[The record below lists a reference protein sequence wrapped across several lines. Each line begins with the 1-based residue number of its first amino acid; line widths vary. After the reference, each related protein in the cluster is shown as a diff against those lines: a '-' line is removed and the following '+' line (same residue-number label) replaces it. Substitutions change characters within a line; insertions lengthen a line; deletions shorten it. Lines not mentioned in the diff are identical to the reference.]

1 MPRISLVILV
11 VALCSV
17 PFEASA
23 QLHPPGQS
31 PQTPPAAGSDDA
43 EEEEEDE
50 EDGGAD
56 TGGLRAP
63 QVQPVQM
70 GDLPPEEEEGVEGQE
85 ANGEEGAAEGDPTHA
100 EGDEPLISPED
111 ASSRLESEA
120 PSSDPT
126 DESHWTA
133 PQSVLTLHGYFRARG
148 ELQDTFYLGRIFQY
162 GGSALTPDAPF
173 DMFHPAE
180 SRPGLAVEGGC
191 GSTAGGAGCDTT
203 SLQYATMRMRLQPQL
218 NLSDDVRVH
227 LWLDVFDNM
236 VMGSTPDGSLVGGR
250 SAFSPLQAFSGTALP
265 PTFGENSLGNSI
277 IARRA
282 WAEVRNR
289 SLGELR
295 FGRMGFHWGLGMLAN
310 AGDTFDSDY
319 STDVDRVLLITKL
332 AGLYFMAAYD
342 FASQGYGQH
351 YSSTLSGRTVTDGS
365 TSYDPAQRDD
375 VQQYFFAVARR
386 STPEDQATALSRHE
400 LVLNGGAF
408 FVYRRQLLSSEY
420 TSPTAGVP
428 TAFVRRGFESFTP
441 DLWGQLLWHPSDGQ
455 ALRLEAEAALVLG
468 SVENHT
474 ANYAPTNQAIR
485 QFGFTFEGEYRL
497 FDEKLGIHLGA
508 GYASGDSDAEGL
520 GAFADTLTRANGGAS
535 SISTFRFHPNY
546 RIDLILWRS
555 IMRQVTGAYY
565 FRPGVSYDFVRSPF
579 GQLLGAR
586 ADVVYSRAS
595 SPVQTWGNNA
605 DLGVE
610 LDGSLY
616 YRSEDGPEMIDGFYA
631 MLQYGLLFPM
641 QGLGYLEGQS
651 VPGSDGKLKNAQT
664 FRLILGVMF

>member
-11 VALCSV
+11 VALSLV
-17 PFEASA
+17 AAPGMA
-23 QLHPPGQS
+23 QPR
-31 PQTPPAAGSDDA
+31 PPARGQQQAPAATPDDA
-43 EEEEEDE
+43 AEDEVEGEDEEED
-50 EDGGAD
+50 DD
-56 TGGLRAP
+56 TAGGLRAP
-63 QVQPVQM
+63 TMEPPQL
-70 GDLPPEEEEGVEGQE
+70 GELPPVEEEEG
-85 ANGEEGAAEGDPTHA
+85 T
-100 EGDEPLISPED
+100 EGDEPAEADPTEGEGDEALISPED
-111 ASSRLESEA
+111 ANSRLESEA

-126 DESHWTA
+126 DSSHWTA

-148 ELQDTFYLGRIFQY
+148 ELQDTFYLGRAFQQ
-162 GGSALTPDAPF
+162 GTSTPDLPF
-173 DMFHPAE
+173 DMYHPAE
-180 SRPGLAVEGGC
+180 TRPGTTIDGGC
-191 GSTAGGAGCDTT
+191 GSTPGGGGCDTT

-250 SAFSPLQAFSGTALP
+250 SAFAPLQAFSGTALP
-265 PTFGENSLGNSI
+265 PTYGLNSLGNSI

-332 AGLYFMAAYD
+332 AGFYLMAAYD

-351 YSSTLSGRTVTDGS
+351 YTATDASGRTITDGS
-365 TSYDPAQRDD
+365 ASYDPAQRDN
-375 VQQYFFAVARR
+375 VQQFFFAVARR
-386 STPEDQATALSRHE
+386 STPEDQATALSRGE

-420 TSPTAGVP
+420 TGPTDGAP
-428 TAFVRRGFESFTP
+428 STFVRRGFETFTP
-441 DLWGQLLWHPSDGQ
+441 DLWGQLLWGS
-455 ALRLEAEAALVLG
+455 LRLEAEAALVLG
-468 SVENHT
+468 SIENHQST
-474 ANYAPTNQAIR
+474 YAPTNQAVR
-485 QFGFTFEGEYRL
+485 QFGFSFEGEYRL
-497 FDEKLGIHLGA
+497 FDDKFGLHLAA
-508 GYASGDSDAEGL
+508 GFASGDSDAEGL
-520 GAFADTLTRANGGAS
+520 GAFADTTSHQVGS
-535 SISTFRFHPNY
+535 SSSSSLSTFRFHPNY
-546 RIDLILWRS
+546 RVDLILWRS
-555 IMRQVTGAYY
+555 IMRQITGAYY

-595 SPVQTWGNNA
+595 SPVQTWGNSV

-641 QGLGYLEGQS
+641 QGLGYLEGQT